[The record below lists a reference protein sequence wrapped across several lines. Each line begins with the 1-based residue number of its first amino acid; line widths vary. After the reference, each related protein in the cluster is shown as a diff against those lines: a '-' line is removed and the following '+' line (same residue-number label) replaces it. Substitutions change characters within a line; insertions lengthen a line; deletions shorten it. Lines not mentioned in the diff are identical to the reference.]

1 MSDEQTA
8 QPVEQTTIAGNVGQ
22 PPVKKTTAKGDV
34 VNFTIAENMGKD
46 VPPKWHRVA
55 VWNEGLQNPVLKQ
68 IKKGSRVVATGKA
81 YTTQYNGQ
89 DQFNMNAY
97 RVGLVDYLFPEK
109 AEPVDDEAAAG
120 W

>member
-1 MSDEQTA
+1 MSEEQTA
-8 QPVEQTTIAGNVGQ
+8 QPFEATTVAGNVGQ
-22 PPVKKTTAKGDV
+22 PPVKKSTAKGDV

-46 VPPKWHRVA
+46 VPPKWHRIA
-55 VWNEGLQNPVLKQ
+55 VWNEGLQGIVLKK
-68 IKKGSRVVATGKA
+68 IKKGTRVVATGKA

-89 DQFNMNAY
+89 DQFNMNAF

-109 AEPVDDEAAAG
+109 EEAVTDESAAG